1 MSEPSA
7 DFFVSYTGE
16 DQRWAEWIA
25 WQLEQADFRVVIQAW
40 DFRPGNN
47 FVVEMNRAAS
57 AARRTILVV
66 SAAALASD
74 FVRSEWAAAFAQDPT
89 GIDRKL
95 IPVRVEECDIEG
107 LLGPVVYVDL
117 VGKDGDQ
124 AVRALISG
132 VEPGRSKPS
141 IAPDFPGVAA
151 HGSPPAVGPSA
162 GKELRWAS
170 ASGLEITRL
179 ADLDPSVSRGYLSV
193 VEVHLMPAAPQLIPV
208 STLSNLG
215 NQLADVGRAGGMF
228 SATSALELVSNSEH
242 VAVRVR
248 ERREDDTGLLVT
260 RTGQRSAWLALPRDG
275 LGSVLDAPDLTTR
288 IAGVLR
294 VLAKIDL
301 PQPDR
306 YAPVVAVGALM
317 TLTVGDSSLVGK
329 RSSASMRV
337 SGTSEIESPL
347 EDSFPASSL
356 SSSAVAIAAEL
367 VARLTT
373 RL

>member
-7 DFFVSYTGE
+7 DFFISYTGA
-16 DQRWAEWIA
+16 DQQWAEWIA
-25 WQLEQADFRVVIQAW
+25 WQLEQADFQVVIQAW

-95 IPVRVEECDIEG
+95 IPVRVEACDIEG

-117 VGKDGDQ
+117 VGKDGDES
-124 AVRALISG
+124 VRALISG

-141 IAPDFPGVAA
+141 TAPDFPGTSASRSSA
-151 HGSPPAVGPSA
+151 PRTSPAPGLA
-162 GKELRWAS
+162 WAP
-170 ASGLEITRL
+170 ASGLSAIRL
-179 ADLDPSVSRGYLSV
+179 SDLDPYVSRGHLSV
-193 VEVHLMPAAPQLIPV
+193 VEVHLVPVTPQLIPV
-208 STLSNLG
+208 GKLATLG
-215 NQLADVGRAGGMF
+215 DQLAEVGRAGGMF
-228 SATSALELVSNSEH
+228 AATSALELVNEPEH

-248 ERREDDTGLLVT
+248 ERRDDDAGLVVA
-260 RTGQRSAWLALPRDG
+260 RSGQRGAWLALPRDG
-275 LGSVLDAPDLTTR
+275 LGSVLDAPDLVAR
-288 IAGVLR
+288 LAGALR

-306 YAPVVAVGALM
+306 YAPTTGVGPLM
-317 TLTVGDSSLVGK
+317 MLTLGDSSMVGK
-329 RSSASMRV
+329 RNSASMRV
-337 SGTSEIESPL
+337 AGPAEIITPL
-347 EDSFPASSL
+347 EDSFAASSL
-356 SSSAVAIAAEL
+356 PSSASEIAAEL